1 MSDEPQQ
8 SPPIEVS
15 PKHDKSPPPPEGSTS
30 FQNSPPQAS
39 PPPQSDSGPNDH
51 RRVIVGNLLYSVK
64 QDELKEFLLRW
75 GPITNCR
82 IPIKKNGRS
91 KGVAIV
97 DFENI
102 ADAEKFVAEQDQ
114 QMLFDRKC
122 YLKFGNEC
130 QPTRNN
136 NNDRRQWSPQRHRN
150 SRNFDNPRGG
160 RGRDQRR
167 RYTDSSEDDYPS
179 RRRPMYRDRDDY
191 FDDRYDIDRRKSFRD
206 RDGYSR
212 DNYGRDRDS
221 YDRDRDRERFNR
233 NRDYYRQDRR
243 RPRDQNSYDDSQ

>member
-8 SPPIEVS
+8 TAPIEAS
-15 PKHDKSPPPPEGSTS
+15 TNHDKSPPPEGSPS
-30 FQNSPPQAS
+30 IQNSPPQTSS
-39 PPPQSDSGPNDH
+39 PPPTDSGPNDH

-64 QDELKEFLLRW
+64 QDELKDFLLRW

-82 IPIKKNGRS
+82 IPTKKNGRS
-91 KGVAIV
+91 KGMAIV

-102 ADAEKFVAEQDQ
+102 SDAEKFVAEQDQ
-114 QMLFDRKC
+114 QPLFERKC

-130 QPTRNN
+130 PPTRN
-136 NNDRRQWSPQRHRN
+136 NNDRRQWSPPHHRN
-150 SRNFDNPRGG
+150 SRNFDGPRGG

-179 RRRPMYRDRDDY
+179 RRRPLYRNRDDY
-191 FDDRYDIDRRKSFRD
+191 FDDRYDMDRRKSFRD
-206 RDGYSR
+206 RESYGR
-212 DNYGRDRDS
+212 DNYRDRDN
-221 YDRDRDRERFNR
+221 YDRDRFSR

-243 RPRDQNSYDDSQ
+243 RDRDQNSYDDSQ